1 MLSKFKKNYFA
12 IISIFLILYFLVNLF
27 GGQRG
32 LFSYFEKK
40 DILKKL
46 KSEEDY
52 KISRIN
58 NLENQNSLL
67 TENVDKDLV
76 DILIRDKLML
86 GKNGEST
93 YIIVNNDN

>member
-52 KISRIN
+52 KTSRIN

-76 DILIRDKLML
+76 DILIREKLML